1 MDSSIISKLWVPV
14 LWILLQN
21 LLIIYAAW
29 RVLQLTG
36 LLKKPIAG
44 MEYSQALMAAILLF
58 AMIGIGNASVQSYY
72 DTCLNYA
79 SQQGPWLT
87 QTMLRYSQ
95 YFLVTLL
102 AEFLLLGMY
111 WLVVR
116 LFFSVRGPAEQT
128 ISEGNLPM
136 AILVSGIIGGTGLG
150 LARLVALILTQLTPH
165 YVLLNGPA
173 QPV

>member
-72 DTCLNYA
+72 DTCL
-79 SQQGPWLT
+79 
-87 QTMLRYSQ
+87 
-95 YFLVTLL
+95 
-102 AEFLLLGMY
+102 
-111 WLVVR
+111 
-116 LFFSVRGPAEQT
+116 
-128 ISEGNLPM
+128 
-136 AILVSGIIGGTGLG
+136 
-150 LARLVALILTQLTPH
+150 
-165 YVLLNGPA
+165 
-173 QPV
+173 